1 MCIIV
6 DANKMGIFLADPVR
20 EKVKPIH
27 DWLAR
32 QGGKLVYS
40 TGSQFVKEVGRGT
53 KQKLLA

>member
-20 EKVKPIH
+20 EEVKPIH

-40 TGSQFVKEVGRGT
+40 TGSQFAKEVGRET
-53 KQKLLA
+53 KQKL